1 MLTHRPASS
10 PYLSDHHAD
19 KLAAD
24 PIRLV
29 LYVHGVVL
37 SAVGAAQVR
46 GRIQPDRLS
55 LVLLRLVD
63 CHTDC
68 HGGVASGS
76 SAAADRQLYEPSSG
90 RFEQRIV
97 G

>member
-1 MLTHRPASS
+1 VLTHRPASS

-37 SAVGAAQVR
+37 SAVCA
-46 GRIQPDRLS
+46 
-55 LVLLRLVD
+55 LRS
-63 CHTDC
+63 
-68 HGGVASGS
+68 GVES
-76 SAAADRQLYEPSSG
+76 SQTA
-90 RFEQRIV
+90 
-97 G
+97 